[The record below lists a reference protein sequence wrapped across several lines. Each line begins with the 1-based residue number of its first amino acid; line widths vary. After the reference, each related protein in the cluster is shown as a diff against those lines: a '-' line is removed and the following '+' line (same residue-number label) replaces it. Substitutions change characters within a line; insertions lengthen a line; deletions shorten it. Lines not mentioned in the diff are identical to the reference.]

1 MDKLKVYLAGG
12 QQYSKDKGI
21 GWREQITPRLYELG
35 FSVFDP
41 TKHEDFVREKYGSNW
56 EELTKV
62 DLNTRFKLGG
72 ELIDFDYEV
81 LKQSAAMLVY
91 WDESAVRGGGTKSEI
106 TWSKQLDIPC
116 YVVLA
121 EGFTIQDLPLWT
133 CGGIRH
139 MNRVVSDFEVFLIR
153 LKDEFSWYCNYDNL
167 SPLLTMSKTMG
178 IVT

>member
-1 MDKLKVYLAGG
+1 MDKLKIYLAGG
-12 QQYSKDKGI
+12 QQYSKDKGV

-41 TKHEDFVREKYGSNW
+41 TKHEDFVKERYGSDW
-56 EELTKV
+56 EELTKT
-62 DLNTRFKLGG
+62 DLVTRFKLGG

-81 LKQSAAMLVY
+81 LRQSAAMLVY

-106 TWSKQLDIPC
+106 TWSKQLGIPC

-133 CGGIRH
+133 CGGIRSVD
-139 MNRVVSDFEVFLIR
+139 RVVCDFEMFLFK
-153 LKDEFSWYCNYDNL
+153 LKEDFSWYCNYDNI
-167 SPLLTMSKTMG
+167 SPLVSYSKSRG
-178 IVT
+178 IVS